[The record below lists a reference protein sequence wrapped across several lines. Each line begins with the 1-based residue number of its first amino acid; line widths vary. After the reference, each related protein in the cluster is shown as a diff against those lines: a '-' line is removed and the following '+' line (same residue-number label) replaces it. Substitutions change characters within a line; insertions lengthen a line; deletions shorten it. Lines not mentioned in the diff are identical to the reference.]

1 MTESTDVAATTT
13 GDGTQPEFAH
23 AVTFVNHG
31 ARVRLEAS
39 TSRALE
45 RATRVLPIGS
55 RIEPLHAPDAVFSLS
70 VAPGVATADAP
81 HRLYQ
86 DSAIVQSSSDLE
98 PLLQRL
104 ESELHFAV
112 ATNARSSL
120 FVHAG
125 VVGWHGH
132 AIVLP
137 GPSMSGKSSLVAA
150 LLRAGAD
157 YYSDEYAIIDDQG
170 GVHPYARPLRLR
182 VEEGGREAAGP
193 QPWVGPVGTRPL
205 LASLIVST
213 HYSPGAHFEPAERRR
228 SRGLMILIANT
239 VLIRERPRFALDY
252 LLPIADGATTLEGVR
267 GDADQAA
274 AWLLRYQNLESEHGR
289 LPTGR

>member
-1 MTESTDVAATTT
+1 MAEFPDVDAAPPR
-13 GDGTQPEFAH
+13 GTQPECRH

-31 ARVRLEAS
+31 ARVRLEANAS
-39 TSRALE
+39 GALE

-55 RIEPLHAPDAVFSLS
+55 RIEPSHAPDAVFSLS
-70 VAPGVATADAP
+70 VAAGIATADTP

-86 DSAIVQSSSDLE
+86 DSALVQSSSDLE

-112 ATNARSSL
+112 ASNARSSL

-125 VVGWHGH
+125 VVGWQDH
-132 AIVLP
+132 AILLP

-157 YYSDEYAIIDDQG
+157 YYSDEYAIIDAQG
-170 GVHPYARPLRLR
+170 HVHPYARPLRLR
-182 VEEGGREAAGP
+182 GPEVDREAARP
-193 QPWVGPVGTRPL
+193 QSHVGRVGTRPVP
-205 LASLIVST
+205 ASLIVST
-213 HYSPGAHFEPAERRR
+213 HYSPGEHFEPAECGP

-239 VLIRERPRFALDY
+239 VVICERPRFALDH
-252 LLPIADGATTLEGVR
+252 LMPVAHGATTLEGVR
-267 GDADQAA
+267 GDADEAA
-274 AWLLRYQNLESEHGR
+274 VWLLGYRDRESEHGR
-289 LPTGR
+289 LPAAR